1 MRIIGD
7 VHGKVDEYVNIANC
21 SDVSVQ
27 LGDMSYDYSRMM
39 RVSEQKHKFLGGNH
53 EDYNKYHKQP
63 HSLGNW
69 GLVNDE
75 ISLPFDNKVFF
86 VRGGFS
92 PNVHSLID
100 EYILTGKQKW
110 FFDEELTDTVLD
122 NAIYNYSVVLPD
134 IVLSHECPTIV
145 KKTFSDYQFIYQ
157 KLGWS
162 SKHCSRTEK
171 ALQCMFNIHKPKLWL
186 FGHWHRSYDMVIDG
200 TRFICLDKLQYKD
213 IMKEEFSWLETR

>member
-27 LGDMSYDYSRMM
+27 LGDMSYDYSRMI
-39 RVSEQKHKFLGGNH
+39 RVDSNKHKFLGGNH

-75 ISLPFDNKVFF
+75 VTLPFDNKVFF

-100 EYILTGKQKW
+100 EYVLTGKQKW
-110 FFDEELTDTVLD
+110 FYDEELKETVLD
-122 NAIYNYSVVLPD
+122 NAIYNYSIVLPD
-134 IVLSHECPTIV
+134 IVLSHDCPIDV
-145 KKTFSDYQFIYQ
+145 KNTFFDLPEIMKKFEWN
-157 KLGWS
+157 KN
-162 SKHCSRTEK
+162 HHSRTQN

-186 FGHWHRSYDMVIDG
+186 FGHWHRSYDMIIDG
-200 TRFICLDKLQYKD
+200 TRFICLDKLKYKD
-213 IMKEEFSWLETR
+213 IIKEEFSWLKT

>member
-1 MRIIGD
+1 MRVIGD
-7 VHGKVDEYVNIANC
+7 VHGKVAEYVNIANC

-27 LGDMSYDYSRMM
+27 LGDMSYDYSRMI
-39 RVSEQKHKFLGGNH
+39 RVNAFKHKFLGGNH
-53 EDYNKYHKQP
+53 EDYDKYHKQP

-69 GLVNDE
+69 GLVNNE

-110 FFDEELTDTVLD
+110 FFDEELTDAVLD
-122 NAIYNYSVVLPD
+122 NAIYNYSNVLPD

-145 KKTFSDYQFIYQ
+145 KKTFSDYRQINQSF
-157 KLGWS
+157 GWS
-162 SKHCSRTEK
+162 ADHSSRTEK
-171 ALQCMFNIHKPKLWL
+171 ALECMFNIHKPKLWI
-186 FGHWHRSYDMVIDG
+186 FGHWHRSVDIIIQG
-200 TRFICLDKLQYKD
+200 TRFICLDKLEYKD
-213 IMKEEFSWLETR
+213 IIKEEFLWLKT